1 MLDTSNRAVSCT
13 RAQQQ
18 KTMNHPGSTEGVGD
32 TFDDNSYGIDGETTT
47 RGT

>member
-1 MLDTSNRAVSCT
+1 MHVRAATENDDS
-13 RAQQQ
+13 
-18 KTMNHPGSTEGVGD
+18 PGSSEGVGD

>member
-1 MLDTSNRAVSCT
+1 MHVRAATENDDS
-13 RAQQQ
+13 
-18 KTMNHPGSTEGVGD
+18 PGSTEGLGD